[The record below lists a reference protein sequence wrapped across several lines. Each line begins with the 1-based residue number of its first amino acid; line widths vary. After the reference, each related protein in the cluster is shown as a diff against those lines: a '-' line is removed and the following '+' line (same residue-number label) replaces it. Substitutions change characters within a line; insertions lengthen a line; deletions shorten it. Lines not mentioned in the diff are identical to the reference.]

1 MACLGFGISTI
12 RKGMIGRFLTG
23 SVAGWLTLSLAA
35 SAAFAQT
42 ADTGAIVGT
51 VLDAAGAVIP
61 QAQVKVTNLATGEAR
76 TVSSADNGSYSVPL
90 LPPGNYSVEVSKSGF
105 KTVTFP
111 NVQVIVTEGSTLNAQ
126 LAVGAVTEHVTVEA
140 EAEQLQTA
148 SSALGRVTNE
158 AMVTDLPLASRNYTQ
173 IIGLNP
179 GVSTE
184 VTNPTALGMGSG
196 GMSNFSTG
204 GQSEKSNNYQ
214 MDGVA
219 IDDLQNSGT
228 FSGGVAIPNPD
239 TIMEF
244 KVQTSQYDAS
254 FGRNAGANVN
264 VITKGGTNTFH
275 GTLFE
280 FLRNNDLNANDFF
293 FNRTGTARPVLKQN
307 QFGGTIGGP
316 VVKDKLFFFGSYQ
329 GTRQVNGVSAQCST
343 TFEEPP
349 LTNNRSAAA
358 LGALFAG
365 QRGYYQTA
373 LGGVGPAIA
382 ADGSNIS
389 PQALALMNYK
399 VPGGGYAIP
408 TPEQINPALPFAT
421 QGISVL
427 SDPCPFTEN
436 QYMANGD
443 YIPSE
448 KHRIAMRFFTA
459 KDNTTETFP
468 STNVGGPGVPGW
480 PLTIPTSYQNATV
493 TYTFIASP
501 SLLNELEAG
510 YHRTFAYNYQDE
522 PLQYSQLG
530 INTPSY
536 DNGIP
541 EIDINGSVTLGGNG
555 QSLKDTQNTYIL
567 QDSVSWTHGRHN
579 IRFGGGAAK
588 AENNLENFHYIGAL
602 IFLSYPDLLLGLNAT
617 QSGTAAVG
625 VPVGNVYESVDV
637 PGIFDRAF
645 RTWNTN
651 AWVQD
656 DYKVSRRLTVNVG
669 LRFERIGD
677 ISDGLGRNGNID
689 PALLN
694 TNPPAGGTLQG
705 YVVPSNYT
713 GPVPAGVTQLSNNLG
728 YSPDGQNTWNPRVG
742 FAWQLP
748 GTDRFVLRGGYGV
761 YHDTTTGQ
769 PFIQLLTDPPFS
781 VINELA
787 ATANGSATLANPFP
801 PAVTLPYFPPYSPTT
816 KNSATIIG
824 PDYRPPTVQQYSMG
838 LQTRLMHDMVL
849 TTTYSGARGVH
860 LLEEA
865 LINQAEFASPSNPVN
880 GVTTNTVANIQQRVP
895 YPGFATTGME
905 DIYSNAESW
914 YNALG
919 ASVEKRMS
927 HGLQFL
933 ASYTFARSL
942 STASGSVAGANGGSP
957 VGPQNNPSNTYGPD
971 GFIRDQRF
979 VLSLVYAL
987 PSLENHAMARPVLGG
1002 WKLASVVTVQSG
1014 DRLTLTTS
1022 TSTNIYGITNDR
1034 VQIAAGCSYPQL
1046 QNSGGIES
1054 LLYTYFNK
1062 SCITTA
1068 PVVGSD
1074 GKGTTFG
1081 DAGIGIV
1088 RGPGQSDVDFSLIK
1102 GFQVPKW
1109 ERGHLELRG
1118 EFFNVLNHPSF
1129 GNPSTSFSSA
1139 TFGQILSDTVNP
1151 RIVQFA
1157 LKLAF

>member
-1 MACLGFGISTI
+1 MSRTGVVRKFFTPAAAGCLLF
-12 RKGMIGRFLTG
+12 F
-23 SVAGWLTLSLAA
+23 VFASLAP
-35 SAAFAQT
+35 AQT
-42 ADTGAIVGT
+42 ADTGAIAGT
-51 VLDAAGAVIP
+51 VTDTAGAVVP
-61 QAQVKVTNLATGEAR
+61 QAEVKVTNLGTRELRSVTSGP
-76 TVSSADNGSYSVPL
+76 NGSYSVPL
-90 LPPGNYSVEVSKSGF
+90 LPPGIYTVDVSKAGF
-105 KTVTFP
+105 KTLNFPSVT
-111 NVQVIVTEGSTLNAQ
+111 VIVTETATLNAQ
-126 LAVGAVTEHVTVEA
+126 LTVGEVTEQVTVA
-140 EAEQLQTA
+140 ADAEQLQTA
-148 SSALGRVTNE
+148 SSTLGRVTNE
-158 AMVTDLPLASRNYTQ
+158 AMVSDLPLASRNYTQ

-184 VTNPTALGMGSG
+184 VTNPTALGLGAG
-196 GMSNFSTG
+196 GQSNFSTA

-280 FLRNNDLNANDFF
+280 FFRNNDLNANDFF
-293 FNRTGTARPVLKQN
+293 FNRAGTARPILRQN

-316 VVKDKLFFFGSYQ
+316 VIKDKLFFFGSYQ
-329 GTRQVNGVSAQCST
+329 GTRQTNGVSSSCST
-343 TFEEPP
+343 SFEEPP

-389 PQALALMNYK
+389 PQALALFNYK
-399 VPGGGYAIP
+399 LPSGAYAIP
-408 TPEQINPALPFAT
+408 TPEEIIPSQPFAT
-421 QGISVL
+421 QGLSVL
-427 SDPCPFTEN
+427 SSPCPFTEN
-436 QYMANGD
+436 QYMANAD
-443 YIPSE
+443 YLPSQ

-459 KDNTTETFP
+459 HDNTTETLP
-468 STNVGGPGVPGW
+468 GTNVGGPTAPGW

-493 TYTFIASP
+493 TYTFIASAT
-501 SLLNELEAG
+501 LLNELEAG
-510 YHRTFAYNYQDE
+510 YHRTFAYNDQDE
-522 PLQYSQLG
+522 PLQYSQVG
-530 INTPSY
+530 ITTPPY

-541 EIDINGSVTLGGNG
+541 EIDLNGSVTLGGNG

-567 QDSVSWTHGRHN
+567 QDSLSWTLGRHSL
-579 IRFGGGAAK
+579 RFGGGASTAQ
-588 AENNLENFHYIGAL
+588 NNLENFHYIGAL

-617 QSGTAAVG
+617 QSGTAAAG

-645 RTWNTN
+645 RTWNGN

-656 DYKVSRRLTVNVG
+656 DIKVTRRFTANIG

-677 ISDGLGRNGNID
+677 ISDAMGRNGNID

-694 TNPPAGGTLQG
+694 TSPPAGGTLQG

-713 GPVPAGVTQLSNNLG
+713 GTVPAGVTKLSNNLG
-728 YSPDGQNTWNPRVG
+728 YSGAGQNTWNPRIG
-742 FAWQLP
+742 FAWELP
-748 GTDRFVLRGGYGV
+748 GTDRFVLRAGYGI

-838 LQTRLMHDMVL
+838 LQTRLTHDMVL
-849 TTTYSGARGVH
+849 TTSYSGARGVH

-865 LINQAEFASPSNPVN
+865 YINQAEFASPSSPVN

-905 DIYSNAESW
+905 DIFSNGESW
-914 YNALG
+914 YNALQ
-919 ASVEKRMS
+919 ASLEKRLS

-942 STASGSVAGANGGSP
+942 STASNSVSGGNGGSP
-957 VGPQNNPSNTYGPD
+957 TGTQNNPSNTYGPD

-979 VLSLVYAL
+979 VLSAVYAL
-987 PSLENHAMARPVLGG
+987 PLLEKRGFVTQTLGG
-1002 WKLASVVTVQSG
+1002 WRLASVVTVQSG
-1014 DRLTLTTS
+1014 DRLTLTTT
-1022 TSTNIYGITNDR
+1022 TSTNIYGITTDR
-1034 VQIAAGCSYPQL
+1034 VQIAAGCTYPQL
-1046 QNSGGIES
+1046 ETSGGTES
-1054 LLYTYFNK
+1054 RLFDYFNK

-1088 RGPGQSDVDFSLIK
+1088 RGPGQSDVDFSFLK
-1102 GFQVPKW
+1102 QFPMW
-1109 ERGHLELRG
+1109 NEHSHLEFRA
-1118 EFFNVLNHPSF
+1118 EFFNALNHPSF
-1129 GNPSTSFSSA
+1129 SNPTLSFTSA
-1139 TFGQILSDTVNP
+1139 TFGQILSETVNP
-1151 RIVQFA
+1151 RIIQFA

>member
-1 MACLGFGISTI
+1 MSRFAAVGSLLVPLAVSCLLAC
-12 RKGMIGRFLTG
+12 FLT
-23 SVAGWLTLSLAA
+23 
-35 SAAFAQT
+35 SAAVAQT
-42 ADTGAIVGT
+42 ADTGAIAGT
-51 VLDAAGAVIP
+51 VTDAAGAVMPDTEIR
-61 QAQVKVTNLATGEAR
+61 VTSLATGAVR
-76 TVSSADNGSYSVPL
+76 AVTSGPNGAYSVPL
-90 LPPGNYSVEVSKSGF
+90 LPPGTYKVDVSKTGF
-105 KTVTFP
+105 KTLNFAAVT
-111 NVQVIVTEGSTLNAQ
+111 VIVTETETLNAR
-126 LAVGAVTEHVTVEA
+126 LEVGAVSEHVTVEA
-140 EAEQLQTA
+140 EAEQLQTS

-158 AMVTDLPLASRNYTQ
+158 EMVTDLPLASRNYTQ

-184 VTNPTALGMGSG
+184 VTNPTALGLGAG
-196 GMSNFSTG
+196 GQSNFSTG

-264 VITKGGTNTFH
+264 VVTKGGSNAFH

-280 FLRNNDLNANDFF
+280 FFRNNDLNANDFF
-293 FNRTGTARPVLKQN
+293 FNRAGSTRPVLKQN

-316 VVKDKLFFFGSYQ
+316 IIKDKLFFFGSYQ
-329 GTRQVNGVSAQCST
+329 GTRQVNGVSSNCST
-343 TFEEPP
+343 TFEEPAF
-349 LTNNRSAAA
+349 TNNRSAAA

-373 LGGVGPAIA
+373 LGNVGPAIA

-389 PQALALMNYK
+389 PQALALLNYK
-399 VPGGGYAIP
+399 LPSGSYAIP
-408 TPEQINPALPFAT
+408 TPEEINPSAPFAT

-436 QYMANGD
+436 QYMANSD
-443 YIPSE
+443 YIPSA
-448 KHRIAMRFFTA
+448 KHRISMRFFTA
-459 KDNTTETFP
+459 KDNTTETLP
-468 STNVGGPGVPGW
+468 TTNVGGPGVPGW
-480 PLTIPTSYQNATV
+480 PLTIPTSYQNASI
-493 TYTFIASP
+493 TYTYIASA

-567 QDSVSWTHGRHN
+567 QDSVSWTHGSHN
-579 IRFGGGAAK
+579 LRFGGGASTAQ
-588 AENNLENFHYIGAL
+588 NNLENFHYIGAL

-617 QSGTAAVG
+617 QSGTAGVG

-645 RTWNTN
+645 RTWNGN

-656 DYKVSRRLTVNVG
+656 DYKVTRRFTVNLG
-669 LRFERIGD
+669 IRFERIGS
-677 ISDGLGRNGNID
+677 ISDALGRNGNID

-694 TNPPAGGTLQG
+694 TAPPASGTLQG

-713 GPVPAGVTQLSNNLG
+713 GAVPAGVTKLSNNLG
-728 YSPDGQNTWNPRVG
+728 YSPAGQNTWNPRVG
-742 FAWQLP
+742 LAWQLP
-748 GTDRFVLRGGYGV
+748 GTDRFVLRGGYGI

-769 PFIQLLTDPPFS
+769 PFIQLLTDAPFS

-816 KNSATIIG
+816 KDSATIIG
-824 PDYRPPTVQQYSMG
+824 PYYRPPTVQQYSLG
-838 LQTRLMHDMVL
+838 LQTRLTHDMVL
-849 TTTYSGARGVH
+849 TTTYSGARGTH

-865 LINQAEFASPSNPVN
+865 LINQAEYATPSNPVN

-895 YPGFATTGME
+895 YPGFAVTGME
-905 DIYSNAESW
+905 DIFSNGESW
-914 YNALG
+914 YNAAA
-919 ASVEKRMS
+919 ASLEKRLG

-942 STASGSVAGANGGSP
+942 STASSSVSGQNGGSP
-957 VGPQNNPSNTYGPD
+957 VGTQTNPSDTYGPD

-979 VLSLVYAL
+979 VLSAVYAL
-987 PSLENHAMARPVLGG
+987 PSLQNHGMLKPVLGG
-1002 WKLASVVTVQSG
+1002 WKLSSVVTVQSG

-1022 TSTNIYGITNDR
+1022 TSTNIYGMTTDR
-1034 VQIAAGCSYPQL
+1034 VQIAAGCTYPQL
-1046 QNSGGIES
+1046 QNAGGVES
-1054 LLYTYFNK
+1054 LLFNYFNK

-1081 DAGIGIV
+1081 DSGIGIV
-1088 RGPGQSDVDFSLIK
+1088 RGPGQSDVDLTLLKQFL
-1102 GFQVPKW
+1102 VPKFND
-1109 ERGHLELRG
+1109 RAHLELRAD
-1118 EFFNVLNHPSF
+1118 FFNVLNHPSF
-1129 GNPSTSFSSA
+1129 GNPTVSFSSA

-1151 RIVQFA
+1151 RIVQFS